1 MSITIAKDRLA
12 ETLRKWQ
19 NYKDLLESSHQYL
32 TEEFPIWLDQ
42 AEKAAPDTLEDAQK
56 QREATQAELE
66 KLYAMKQDLLNA
78 GRLCENTGSTE
89 HLDKADQD
97 LDSPLNKFADQV
109 NAEVV
114 SCINQAE
121 KRLDGLRESI
131 KKWDSVDRMR
141 QELRHWLRAKQEE
154 LAEIEAQPAKLHSE
168 AAELDVERLKAF
180 REEVRAK
187 APAIEELQLFHGTL
201 TQHNPSMTDPVI
213 RAIKDDWEELL
224 GQLDILLH
232 EREAAKAA
240 ARNLQSH
247 QDTMDEDLANY
258 VRELERID
266 RADNPMLSKARE
278 VQRRRCRS
286 TQTPFA
292 GSDSEDDDAHSPWK
306 AARGA
311 RGRGGGGGGGGA
323 GGGGPSPFPFPPRPG
338 SRSALGRSPNT
349 SRTNLRPRRPRR
361 PHDTSQDLRNFK
373 KGAAAA
379 AAGGAQSESDDSAY
393 GDTYGE
399 NTMLHASSFD
409 THLDEPSYWAGS
421 DLNNTHTP
429 LSYIESDDESAASY
443 ISGDFTP
450 VDPELL
456 RDRGSQTPGHVRTQT
471 LDLEEP
477 PAPRAASSTQT
488 DSPGRAAAMQTSTAS
503 LHSIGAQTKRSSGS
517 RADLLRSILL
527 EVKDIKKQ
535 QGIDTSQDD
544 DSGSIAGSDV
554 TVTKEQLEALYRDV
568 AALRAAGATGTAAT
582 QTLSEQA
589 TQTAMKLFPEGDP
602 QHLARQGRLNDMLEE
617 IRQLKAGRHSTTPS
631 NAQSTV
637 PDFDARTPSR
647 SLNRTTPA
655 RFDSPVNHAPTPAPP
670 PAPVQQNGIPNGHA
684 PHVDLNASIPGRRR
698 VTQDD
703 LNNISQRLDRLDN
716 YQIQR
721 RQAPPPETAYPQQMM
736 MPPPQPQPQVMFAP
750 PPPPASPRRYRVRE
764 FSRSYD
770 DNDIMSDE
778 EGRGDRRGRHRRD
791 GVMDRYH
798 LDDAL
803 LQATRAS
810 RHLKRMSAK
819 MKRSLRDELN
829 RSRY

>member
-1 MSITIAKDRLA
+1 M
-12 ETLRKWQ
+12 
-19 NYKDLLESSHQYL
+19 
-32 TEEFPIWLDQ
+32 
-42 AEKAAPDTLEDAQK
+42 
-56 QREATQAELE
+56 
-66 KLYAMKQDLLNA
+66 
-78 GRLCENTGSTE
+78 
-89 HLDKADQD
+89 
-97 LDSPLNKFADQV
+97 
-109 NAEVV
+109 
-114 SCINQAE
+114 
-121 KRLDGLRESI
+121 
-131 KKWDSVDRMR
+131 
-141 QELRHWLRAKQEE
+141 
-154 LAEIEAQPAKLHSE
+154 
-168 AAELDVERLKAF
+168 
-180 REEVRAK
+180 
-187 APAIEELQLFHGTL
+187 
-201 TQHNPSMTDPVI
+201 
-213 RAIKDDWEELL
+213 
-224 GQLDILLH
+224 
-232 EREAAKAA
+232 
-240 ARNLQSH
+240 
-247 QDTMDEDLANY
+247 
-258 VRELERID
+258 
-266 RADNPMLSKARE
+266 
-278 VQRRRCRS
+278 
-286 TQTPFA
+286 
-292 GSDSEDDDAHSPWK
+292 
-306 AARGA
+306 
-311 RGRGGGGGGGGA
+311 
-323 GGGGPSPFPFPPRPG
+323 FPPRSG
-338 SRSALGRSPNT
+338 SRNALPGRSPNT
-349 SRTNLRPRRPRR
+349 SRSNLRPRRPRR
-361 PHDTSQDLRNFK
+361 PHDSSQDLKNFK

-379 AAGGAQSESDDSAY
+379 AGGALSESEDSAY

-471 LDLEEP
+471 LELQEP

-488 DSPGRAAAMQTSTAS
+488 DSPGRGVEMQTSTAS

-535 QGIDTSQDD
+535 QGIDTEDE
-544 DSGSIAGSDV
+544 SGSIAGSDV

-568 AALRAAGATGTAAT
+568 ATLRAAGATGTAAT

-602 QHLARQGRLNDMLEE
+602 QQQARQGRLNDMLDE
-617 IRQLKAGRHSTTPS
+617 IRQLKSGRHSTTPS

-637 PDFDARTPSR
+637 PDFDPRTPSR

-655 RFDSPVNHAPTPAPP
+655 RFDSPVNHAPTPAPIP
-670 PAPVQQNGIPNGHA
+670 PAPAPVLQNGVIPNGHA
-684 PHVDLNASIPGRRR
+684 PNMDLNGRRR

-703 LNNISQRLDRLDN
+703 LNNINQRLDRLDN

-721 RQAPPPETAYPQQMM
+721 RQAPPLEPAYPPQMM
-736 MPPPQPQPQVMFAP
+736 MAPPPPQPQVMFAP
-750 PPPPASPRRYRVRE
+750 PPQPASPRRYRVRE

-770 DNDIMSDE
+770 DNDVVSDD
-778 EGRGDRRGRHRRD
+778 EGGRRRSPSRGRRD

-819 MKRSLRDELN
+819 MKRSVRDELN